1 VIQNVNMN
9 VNMKRSACLVGARGG
24 YCAFALLIS
33 AGIAGV
39 VGGCSAIGP
48 LGETEADFGRHA
60 SEERL
65 RRIDRLALDR
75 FRALTPEP
83 TTDPAR
89 PGVVVPLGAEVSAA
103 GAQEN
108 IQKLR
113 AAQASRQTVELSIEQ
128 ARAEV
133 LRNNLNLKVALIDP
147 TIARET
153 LNVER
158 ARFEAVFTPFAT
170 FQSTDPARVSGITG
184 TPEFRTDQTQIGTG
198 ISIPL
203 RTGGRVTVDVSETIS
218 DTNSPF
224 DSDGTTQSPGVGVSV
239 SQPLLRNAGR
249 RVNTA
254 SIVIAG
260 YNQQIVESRTKL
272 EVISQIAQVERAYWR
287 LGAARRELAVRQQ
300 QYELATELLAKA
312 ERRRA
317 QGVITGVEVTRAQSG
332 VASRLDEII
341 SSETNLLIVQ
351 REVKR
356 LINSPGLSL
365 SDNVA
370 LVPSTDPGP
379 MEYRLDDRAAE
390 LVTLAAAQR
399 MELLES
405 ELQALADSVNID
417 VARNGVLPGLELT
430 GSYSS
435 AGAGTTTGAA
445 YSSFFENRFASYS
458 AGIRGDIPIGNEAA
472 ESRLRRAILTR
483 VQRLATLEARRQAIE
498 QDVLDAVDRVRSAW
512 QRILATRQSSIL
524 AGRTVDAEQRQFENG
539 LRTATDVLDAATR
552 LADAQS
558 AEIRALT
565 DHEVAL
571 VDLAVATGTTLG
583 GASVLW
589 REELPTGTTR
599 EALPAGG
606 AAQDAVP
613 VRTGPEGAESPASS
627 PAGPTTTPTVPGS
640 SGVSPR

>member
-1 VIQNVNMN
+1 MN
-9 VNMKRSACLVGARGG
+9 GSGDLNANANTKTSASLGARRVRVRRCVGLLLASVG
-24 YCAFALLIS
+24 VAGALS
-33 AGIAGV
+33 
-39 VGGCSAIGP
+39 GCSTIGP
-48 LGETEADFGRHA
+48 LGETEADFGRHV

-65 RRIDRLALDR
+65 RRIDRLAIDR
-75 FRALTPEP
+75 FRALSP
-83 TTDPAR
+83 DPVNDLAR
-89 PGVVVPLGAEVSAA
+89 PGVVVPSGVEVSAA
-103 GAQEN
+103 RAQEN

-113 AAQASRQTVELSIEQ
+113 AAQASRQTVDLSIEQ

-147 TIARET
+147 TIARES
-153 LNVER
+153 LNAER
-158 ARFEAVFTPFAT
+158 AKFEAVFTPFAT
-170 FQSTDPARVSGITG
+170 FQSTDPARVSGIAG
-184 TPEFRTDQTQIGTG
+184 TPEIRTDQTQIGTG
-198 ISIPL
+198 VSIPL
-203 RTGGRVTVDVSETIS
+203 RTGGRVTVDLSETIS

-224 DSDGTTQSPGVGVSV
+224 DTDGTTQSPGVGVSI

-272 EVISQIAQVERAYWR
+272 EVISQLAQVERAYWR
-287 LGAARRELAVRQQ
+287 LGAARRELVVRQQ

-312 ERRRA
+312 ERRRTI
-317 QGVITGVEVTRAQSG
+317 GVITGVEVTRAQSG
-332 VASRLDEII
+332 VASRLDDII

-356 LINSPGLSL
+356 LINAPGLSL

-370 LVPSTDPGP
+370 LVPSTDPSP
-379 MEYRLDDRAAE
+379 VEYRLDDRAAD
-390 LVTLAAAQR
+390 LVSLASAQR

-417 VARNGVLPGLELT
+417 VARNAVLPGLELT

-445 YSSFFENRFASYS
+445 YSSFFDNRFASYS
-458 AGIRGDIPIGNEAA
+458 AGIRGDVPIGNEAA

-498 QDVLDAVDRVRSAW
+498 QDVLDAIDRVRSAW
-512 QRILATRQSSIL
+512 QRIMATRQSSIL
-524 AGRTVDAEQRQFENG
+524 AGRTVEAEQRQFENG

-565 DHEVAL
+565 DHEIAL

-583 GASVLW
+583 GAGVLW
-589 REELPTGTTR
+589 REELPVGTTP
-599 EALPAGG
+599 EATPAGG
-606 AAQDAVP
+606 REP
-613 VRTGPEGAESPASS
+613 ETPRTRPAPAGASPAQ
-627 PAGPTTTPTVPGS
+627 
-640 SGVSPR
+640 R

>member
-1 VIQNVNMN
+1 MN
-9 VNMKRSACLVGARGG
+9 GRGDLNANANTKTSASLGARRVRVRRCVGLLLASVG
-24 YCAFALLIS
+24 VAGALS
-33 AGIAGV
+33 
-39 VGGCSAIGP
+39 GCSAIGP

-65 RRIDRLALDR
+65 RRIDRLAIDR
-75 FRALTPEP
+75 FRALSP
-83 TTDPAR
+83 DPVNDLAR
-89 PGVVVPLGAEVSAA
+89 PGVAMPSGVEVSAA
-103 GAQEN
+103 RAQEN

-113 AAQASRQTVELSIEQ
+113 AAQASRQTVDLSIEQ

-147 TIARET
+147 TIARES
-153 LNVER
+153 LNAER
-158 ARFEAVFTPFAT
+158 AKFEAVFTPFAT
-170 FQSTDPARVSGITG
+170 FQSTDPARVSGIAG
-184 TPEFRTDQTQIGTG
+184 TPEIRTDQTQIGTG
-198 ISIPL
+198 VSIPL
-203 RTGGRVTVDVSETIS
+203 RTGGRVTVDLSETIS

-224 DSDGTTQSPGVGVSV
+224 DTDGTTQSPGVGVSI

-272 EVISQIAQVERAYWR
+272 EVISQLAQVERAYWR
-287 LGAARRELAVRQQ
+287 LGAARRELVVRQQ

-312 ERRRA
+312 ERRRNI
-317 QGVITGVEVTRAQSG
+317 GVITGVEVTRAQSG
-332 VASRLDEII
+332 VASRLDDII

-356 LINSPGLSL
+356 LINAPGLSL

-370 LVPSTDPGP
+370 LVPSTDPSP
-379 MEYRLDDRAAE
+379 VEYRLDDRAAD
-390 LVTLAAAQR
+390 LVSLASAQR

-417 VARNGVLPGLELT
+417 VARNAVLPGLELT

-435 AGAGTTTGAA
+435 AGAGTTAGAA
-445 YSSFFENRFASYS
+445 YSSFFDNRFASYS
-458 AGIRGDIPIGNEAA
+458 AGIRGDVPIGNEAA

-498 QDVLDAVDRVRSAW
+498 QDVLDAIDRVRSAW
-512 QRILATRQSSIL
+512 QRIMATRQSSIL
-524 AGRTVDAEQRQFENG
+524 AGRTVEAEQRQFENG

-565 DHEVAL
+565 DHEIAL

-583 GASVLW
+583 GAGVLW
-589 REELPTGTTR
+589 REELPIGTTP
-599 EALPAGG
+599 EATPAGG
-606 AAQDAVP
+606 REP
-613 VRTGPEGAESPASS
+613 ETPRTRPA
-627 PAGPTTTPTVPGS
+627 PAGAPPAQ
-640 SGVSPR
+640 R